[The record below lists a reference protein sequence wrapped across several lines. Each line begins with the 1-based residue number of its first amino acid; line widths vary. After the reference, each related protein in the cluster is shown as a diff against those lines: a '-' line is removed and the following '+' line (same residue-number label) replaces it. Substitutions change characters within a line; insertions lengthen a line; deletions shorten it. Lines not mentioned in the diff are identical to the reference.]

1 MQRCRRQKIKVFE
14 NAVCI
19 NSEIIFF
26 WVGYVLER
34 CALFLFLF
42 FLKKENGD
50 FRLFAFFFLKRSREV
65 LSFRVLLVLSRHL
78 QHCHYGLRKSVNS
91 YLLIAKFLQFP
102 LYIVYLRCLLCLL
115 PSILKLRYYSF
126 L

>member
-14 NAVCI
+14 NAVLYDLK
-19 NSEIIFF
+19 IIFF

-34 CALFLFLF
+34 RALFLFLF

-50 FRLFAFFFLKRSREV
+50 FRHFAFFFLKRSRE
-65 LSFRVLLVLSRHL
+65 FCCFIVLLILLRLL
-78 QHCHYGLRKSVNS
+78 QHFHYGLRKSLSS
-91 YLLIAKFLQFP
+91 YLSIPKFLQFL
-102 LYIVYLRCLLCLL
+102 LYIACLHCLLCLL
-115 PSILKLRYYSF
+115 LSIPKLQYCSF